1 MSWSTPRYAHSAR
14 ALARSLSLSVCVRM
28 IQYVRMRTVWR
39 RVLRYART
47 SHRLDR
53 VHIELVRLVA
63 RLENGDFATLKYLF
77 LTNEVDQERREPSE
91 KYRKARAALHGLPPE
106 EDGEPCEP
114 NPKRRRVDTPLRS
127 TLREGKLVLPE
138 VPVIVALVEVHEY
151 VDKKRDP
158 FRIKYPGGKEC
169 WIDVRAIISQAA
181 LALYSQ
187 EEQEATA
194 CPPHDLYVDS
204 CARRLEILLLTRL
217 FLWLLLLGVS
227 LSLLWNDCR
236 QEYPCD

>member
-1 MSWSTPRYAHSAR
+1 MYVCAQYGGEFYDMLVLPTGSIVYTSSSCGSSPVQRK
-14 ALARSLSLSVCVRM
+14 SLV
-28 IQYVRMRTVWR
+28 
-39 RVLRYART
+39 
-47 SHRLDR
+47 
-53 VHIELVRLVA
+53 

-127 TLREGKLVLPE
+127 TLGNGKLVLPE

-217 FLWLLLLGVS
+217 FLWLLLGVS

>member
-1 MSWSTPRYAHSAR
+1 MYVCAQNGGEFYDMLVLPTGSIVYTSSSCGSSPVQRK
-14 ALARSLSLSVCVRM
+14 SLV
-28 IQYVRMRTVWR
+28 
-39 RVLRYART
+39 
-47 SHRLDR
+47 
-53 VHIELVRLVA
+53 

-77 LTNEVDQERREPSE
+77 LTNEVDQEPREPSE
-91 KYRKARAALHGLPPE
+91 KYRKARTALHGLPPE

-127 TLREGKLVLPE
+127 TLWEGKLVLPE
-138 VPVIVALVEVHEY
+138 VPVILALVELHEY